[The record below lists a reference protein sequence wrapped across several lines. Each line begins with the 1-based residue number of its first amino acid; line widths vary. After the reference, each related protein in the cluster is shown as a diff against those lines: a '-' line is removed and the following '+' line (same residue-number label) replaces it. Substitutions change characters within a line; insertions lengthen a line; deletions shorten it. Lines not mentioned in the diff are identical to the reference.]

1 MPTPSYEELNGDYPH
16 FPTLEDLGEMEGEIG
31 GFLNQAQ
38 ELDELCAEMEEIPEL
53 DGLLYARVSS
63 AIAGTSTIAAD
74 EAYSQGMMT
83 GTWIWMITRRNVSG
97 LTGWRSGFN
106 LIQKKR
112 NVSDQVGKYHAQ

>member
-83 GTWIWMITRRNVSG
+83 GT
-97 LTGWRSGFN
+97 
-106 LIQKKR
+106 
-112 NVSDQVGKYHAQ
+112 